1 MKFLIINT
9 DYPGFLRWLYDQ
21 HPGLE
26 KQPYEEQM
34 RVRADSLFGV
44 ADFYS
49 SNLRKLGHEAYDI
62 NANNKF
68 MQKAWAKESGLA
80 VEEDSKPGQQYRDI
94 LRQGAGIASKTPLRY
109 LRFLFRPVLRSL
121 NSKPTWFYDILAAQI
136 KHYKPDILLNQVMS
150 SISSHFLREMKP
162 YVRVLV
168 GQHAATR
175 LPDSEDW
182 GCYDLVVSSFPPT
195 VDRFRQKSIPAELNR
210 LGFEPR
216 VFSYLKENQ
225 EPIEISFIGS
235 FLQCVHSS
243 RVTFLEMVCAKF
255 DIKTWGP
262 SVSHIS
268 PNSPILRCYNGQ
280 AWGRYMYQ
288 ILHDSKITLNHHG
301 DIEPYANNHRLYEAT
316 GVGTCLVTDM
326 KENLSE
332 LFELDREVVAYT
344 SPDDCVEKIRYL
356 LDHENEREAIARA
369 GQERT
374 LKEHTYYH
382 RMQELV
388 DIVQKYL

>member
-9 DYPGFLRWLYDQ
+9 DYPEFLRWLYDQ
-21 HPGLE
+21 HLGLE

-34 RVRADSLFGV
+34 HVRTESLFGL

-49 SNLRKLGHEAYDI
+49 SNLCKLGHEAYDI
-62 NANNKF
+62 NANNEF
-68 MQKAWAKESGLA
+68 MQKAWAKEIGLT
-80 VEEDSKPGQQYRDI
+80 VEEDSKLGQQYRDI
-94 LRQGAGIASKTPLRY
+94 LRQGAGIAGKTPLRY
-109 LRFLFRPVLRSL
+109 LRLLFRPVLGSL

-136 KHYKPDILLNQVMS
+136 KHYKPDILLNQVTA

-195 VDRFRQKSIPAELNR
+195 VDRFRQKGIPAELHR

-235 FLQCVHSS
+235 FFQHVHSS
-243 RVTFLEMVCAKF
+243 RVTFLETVCAQF

-316 GVGTCLVTDM
+316 GVGALLITDY
-326 KENLSE
+326 KDNLHEMFQSGK
-332 LFELDREVVAYT
+332 EVVAYR
-344 SPDDCVEKIRYL
+344 SAEECAELIQYYL
-356 LDHENEREAIARA
+356 EHDEERKAIARA

-374 LKEHTYYH
+374 LKEHTYYY

-388 DIVQKYL
+388 DIVEKYL